1 MCSKIHIESQTDD
14 KRKGKIIMKHIEQKI
29 AGIFLALASIPV
41 IHFENDAT
49 VAALFIPLGL
59 YLIFTKKKVMY

>member
-1 MCSKIHIESQTDD
+1 
-14 KRKGKIIMKHIEQKI
+14 MKHIEQKI

-41 IHFENDAT
+41 IYFENDAT

-59 YLIFTKKKVMY
+59 YLIFTRKKVMY

>member
-1 MCSKIHIESQTDD
+1 MRLNHNEKE
-14 KRKGKIIMKHIEQKI
+14 GKYIMKNIEQKI
-29 AGIFLALASIPV
+29 AGIFLALTSIPV
-41 IHFENDAT
+41 ICFENDAT

>member
-1 MCSKIHIESQTDD
+1 MRLNHNEKE
-14 KRKGKIIMKHIEQKI
+14 GKYIMKHIGQKI

-59 YLIFTKKKVMY
+59 YLIFTRKKVMY